1 MAQMAPWVLAE
12 HQGQVEQGTW
22 EGDGFPPMAIELW
35 NRGNC
40 NMAFSLGGF
49 DLGALRADLSKAG
62 CQILGEDG
70 TGEAIRR
77 WNGALDPHLMLA
89 VRCDTAI
96 QASSAVRIAD
106 RAGIP
111 LCVYS
116 GGQDWN
122 GRSLRNGSLVLDLSQ
137 MTAIEIDADRREAT
151 VGGGVTTAQLNHAA
165 GKHGLIAVIGNDG
178 AVSMAGL
185 TLGGGYGPLM
195 TRFGL
200 ACDNLLSA
208 EIVLPDG
215 TITSC
220 DAERNAD
227 LFWALRGGGGNF
239 GIVTSM
245 RLRLHTLGN
254 VLAANLVFPWSDAR
268 AVLAYYA
275 EMMLGAPAELFGA
288 VVQSTGPAGK
298 PVIVV
303 SLVWTG
309 EAAEGELIVAGI
321 AAAGRPILVKA
332 GPMPASNLLSLTDGK
347 LTQGLGYEVAT
358 RWFQRLT
365 HETIDMLLAA
375 FETRSSRLTS
385 IIVHHCH
392 GAATEVKADATAFGM
407 RDPHFTA
414 LIYAAWTPPQADAE
428 PHRAWTRS
436 LDTALASASLP
447 GGYAN
452 LLSDEVPERVRNA
465 FGANAVRLA
474 KVKSDIDPTQ
484 LLSAIP
490 LPIST

>member
-1 MAQMAPWVLAE
+1 MASTL
-12 HQGQVEQGTW
+12 
-22 EGDGFPPMAIELW
+22 GD
-35 NRGNC
+35 
-40 NMAFSLGGF
+40 F
-49 DLGALRADLSKAG
+49 DLEALRADLGKAG
-62 CQILGEDG
+62 CGILGS
-70 TGEAIRR
+70 EAIRR
-77 WNGALDPHLMLA
+77 WNGALDPHPMLA
-89 VRCDTAI
+89 VRCDTAT
-96 QASSAVRIAD
+96 QVSSAVRIANRSD
-106 RAGIP
+106 IP
-111 LCVYS
+111 LCVYN

-122 GRSLRNGSLVLDLSQ
+122 GRSLRNDSLVLDLSH
-137 MTAIEIDADRREAT
+137 MAAIEIDAGRREAT
-151 VGGGVTTAQLNHAA
+151 IGGGVTTAQLNHAT

-220 DAERNAD
+220 DAAQSANV
-227 LFWALRGGGGNF
+227 FWGLRGGGGNF

-245 RLRLHTLGN
+245 RLRLHALSN
-254 VLAANLVFPWSDAR
+254 VLAGNLVFPWTDAQ

-288 VVQSTGPAGK
+288 VVLSTGPAGE

-303 SLVWTG
+303 SLVWSG
-309 EAAEGELIVAGI
+309 EAAEGELIVAKI
-321 AAAGRPILVKA
+321 AAAGQPILVKA
-332 GPMPASNLLSLTDGK
+332 GPVPASSLLSLTDGK
-347 LTQGLGYEVAT
+347 LAQGLGYEVAT
-358 RWFQRLT
+358 RWFQLLT
-365 HETIDMLLAA
+365 HETINTLLAA
-375 FETRSSRLTS
+375 FETRSSPLTS

-414 LIYAAWTPPQADAE
+414 LIYAAWNPPQADAE
-428 PHRAWTRS
+428 PHRAWIRL
-436 LDTALASASLP
+436 LDSALATASLP

-465 FGANAVRLA
+465 FGANAIRLA
-474 KVKSDIDPTQ
+474 RVKADIDPTHV
-484 LLSAIP
+484 LSAIP
-490 LPIST
+490 LPAST